1 MKRPHKAKQ
10 NSRAYLTPEIRSLI
24 DNPTDTIVVGMSGIG
39 KSWLTS
45 RIATEGRWRR
55 ISIDSEIQSRYL
67 REEINTTFLSE
78 IADRPMLSRMHAAGA
93 LAIDWELYVDTLEPL
108 SAWLG
113 MPGDKSRGGLAFKQ
127 YERRQNAHYEAERR
141 ALEDL
146 LLHKRDPDQP
156 LLVDTSGSFCEVLS
170 LDDKLFERLAE
181 RFKFVSLRETD
192 ALMALLIS
200 RFRKN
205 PKPIFYPRELLVTFW
220 NSYVAEK
227 NVSETTVPPPDFANW
242 AYEKLIEKRRE
253 KYARIADN
261 LGIAIDAD
269 RLQDYQKNL

>member
-1 MKRPHKAKQ
+1 MERPQIAKQ
-10 NSRAYLTPEIRSLI
+10 NGRESITAEIKSLI

-67 REEINTTFLSE
+67 KEEINTTFLSE
-78 IADRPMLSRMHAAGA
+78 IADRPMLSRLHSMAVLTINWETHA
-93 LAIDWELYVDTLEPL
+93 DTLEPL

-113 MPGDKSRGGLAFKQ
+113 MPGDRSRGGLSF
-127 YERRQNAHYEAERR
+127 EEHMRRQKAHYTAERR

-146 LLHKRDPDQP
+146 LLLRSDPDQP

-170 LDDKLFERLAE
+170 VDDELFERLAE

-192 ALMALLIS
+192 ALVALLIS
-200 RFRKN
+200 RFKKN
-205 PKPIFYPRELLVTFW
+205 PKPIFYPSELLVTFW
-220 NSYVAEK
+220 SRYMNEK
-227 NVSETTVPPPDFANW
+227 SLPETSVPPADFADW

-253 KYARIADN
+253 KYARIAGN
-261 LGIAIDAD
+261 VGIAINAD
-269 RLQDYQKNL
+269 QLQDFL